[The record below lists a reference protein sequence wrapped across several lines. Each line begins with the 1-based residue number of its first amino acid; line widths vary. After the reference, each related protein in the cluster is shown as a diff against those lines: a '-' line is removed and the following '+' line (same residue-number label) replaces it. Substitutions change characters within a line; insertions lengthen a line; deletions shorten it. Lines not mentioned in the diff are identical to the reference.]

1 MALALLIIDLL
12 IKFQM
17 IVPSIASMVAIIAAA
32 SIYPCDSFQLGRHS
46 IRSLYLPT
54 ATKASRLQATD
65 DTTIQQEELDREIA
79 QQFTIQVCTS
89 TSCTKKL
96 KQLGLDQYHVLGEIY
111 AYAQSANLETCMV
124 IEDGGCNGGK
134 NCQMGPCVSI
144 QHEDFVGNVA
154 LEGMNS
160 NEFRERV

>member
-1 MALALLIIDLL
+1 
-12 IKFQM
+12 M
-17 IVPSIASMVAIIAAA
+17 ILRSISSIVATIAAA
-32 SIYPCDSFQLGRHS
+32 SIYPCGSFQLGRHNKH
-46 IRSLYLPT
+46 SLYLPT
-54 ATKASRLQATD
+54 TTKECRLQAID
-65 DTTIQQEELDREIA
+65 DSTTIQEEEQSKELDREIA

-96 KQLGLDQYHVLGEIY
+96 KQVGLDQYHVLGEIY
-111 AYAQSANLETCMV
+111 AHAQTANLETCMV

>member
-1 MALALLIIDLL
+1 
-12 IKFQM
+12 M

-32 SIYPCDSFQLGRHS
+32 SIYPCDSFQLGRHNKH
-46 IRSLYLPT
+46 SLYIPT
-54 ATKASRLQATD
+54 TTRTSRLQATD
-65 DTTIQQEELDREIA
+65 DTTIQVQEEQSKELDHEIA

-96 KQLGLDQYHVLGEIY
+96 KQVGLDQYHVLGEIY